1 MSGLDKAKQLE
12 EKGPSGG
19 KRVRDIPTAIVLCHS
34 NTKPTT
40 INICGEDLVQTQV
53 DSVIVSSVSVI
64 PYEPCLV
71 DSMGLTLLVSS
82 LIPTIPS
89 PLFLWGFLSF

>member
-19 KRVRDIPTAIVLCHS
+19 KRVRDIPTPIVLCHS
-34 NTKPTT
+34 NTKLTT

-53 DSVIVSSVSVI
+53 DSVMSLQSLVI
-64 PYEPCLV
+64 PYKPCLV
-71 DSMGLTLLVSS
+71 DSMGLTFLVSS

-89 PLFLWGFLSF
+89 PLFL